1 MSRLAFLNTL
11 AMMLLVCTAAQRSAA
26 QDSHLALVTDL
37 QGDVA
42 IIMASGGAS
51 VEARWGTQL
60 FEGDEVK
67 TKSGAAASIL
77 FANNNLISLGP
88 NSSITI
94 QAGPAPALPVSQAI
108 RTIDGPLLADV
119 SGLTMHR
126 TGQGD
131 ISALGVLRSG
141 LEMDG
146 VEPLSPRSTKVQTLL
161 PVFKWKAS
169 TSMERFE
176 VRLYDETGLI
186 WKAESRDR
194 QLMYPEDAPALKPE
208 KEYLWQVEGEELLE
222 TVKSPMVP
230 FTVLSTDVRE
240 EVAAREASLQAQF
253 GDDPEGSNLRFMLGS
268 YYVQNGL
275 LSSAIASFEQ
285 IAERHPDSAL
295 PYEILGKLY
304 TDVGLKDDAIN
315 AFQQAIEVGKH

>member
-1 MSRLAFLNTL
+1 MFRDVFARTL
-11 AMMLLVCTAAQRSAA
+11 VTVLLVWTGTQASLA

-37 QGDVA
+37 DGDVSIVRA
-42 IIMASGGAS
+42 GGGGS
-51 VEARWGTQL
+51 VAARWGTQL

-67 TKSGAAASIL
+67 TKAGAEASIL
-77 FANNNLISLGP
+77 FANNNLVTLGP

-94 QAGPAPALPVSQAI
+94 QAGPAPSQPAAQTM

-141 LEMDG
+141 QTFNG
-146 VEPLSPRSTKVQTLL
+146 VEPLAPRNTKVNTAR
-161 PVFKWKAS
+161 PVLRWNAS
-169 TSMERFE
+169 TSMEGFE
-176 VRLYDETGLI
+176 VRIYDEDGLVWKGETG
-186 WKAESRDR
+186 ER
-194 QLMYPEDAPALKPE
+194 QLMYPEDAPALLPD

-222 TVKSPMVP
+222 SVESPMVP
-230 FTVLSTDVRE
+230 FSILSLE
-240 EVAAREASLQAQF
+240 AQAAIAAGEASLQAQF
-253 GDDPEGSNLRFMLGS
+253 GDEPDGSNLRFMLGS
-268 YYVQNGL
+268 FYVQNGL
-275 LSSAIASFEQ
+275 LASAISSFER
-285 IAERHPDSAL
+285 IAERHPDSAV

-315 AFQQAIEVGKH
+315 AFQRAIALGQR